1 MSGRFAWYNLTTR
14 YDMKRDQVIEKLRQS
29 EQALRA
35 RGVAHA
41 ALFGSL
47 ARGDTDSQNDID
59 IMVEFDPAAEV
70 TMYGYAGVK
79 NYIAELFEA
88 SVDVVDRQAMKPR
101 VRQRAAQDALYAF

>member
-1 MSGRFAWYNLTTR
+1 
-14 YDMKRDQVIEKLRQS
+14 MKRDQVIEKLRQS

-47 ARGDTDSQNDID
+47 ARGDTDDAQSDID

-101 VRQRAAQDALYAF
+101 VRQHAAQDAVYAF